1 MTHPTRLKAIAAAS
15 LLAFCMSAHADKYP
29 SRAVNIIVPFSPG
42 GVTDV
47 MARLVANKLQD
58 DLGATVVVVNKPG
71 AGTTIATN
79 YVAKSAP
86 DGYNILM
93 AASSFTIGPSL
104 YKEKAGYDPEKNFK
118 PVSLLATV
126 PHLLVVNPQLP
137 VTDVTSLVKN
147 MQSGEQVRA
156 NFGSSGPGTSNHLE
170 GELFAS
176 MAGLNL
182 NHIPFKGSVPALT
195 AIAGNDVS
203 FMFVDI
209 AAAKPFL
216 DSNKVKPIA
225 ITTSKRSALW
235 PQLPTVEESGLK
247 NFHAT
252 PWLGFVVPAG
262 TPDSVIATLNKSLAK
277 MRNDPQVGE
286 RFAAMGIEP
295 VFNSATEFHQFM
307 RSDRVKWED
316 VISRAKISAA
326 D

>member
-1 MTHPTRLKAIAAAS
+1 MKLTAIAAVA
-15 LLAFCMSAHADKYP
+15 LTFAGLHSAHADTYP
-29 SRAVNIIVPFSPG
+29 SKPINIIVPFSPG

-47 MARLVANKLQD
+47 MARLVATKLQE
-58 DLGATVVVVNKPG
+58 DLGAAVIVVNKPG
-71 AGTTIATN
+71 AGTIIATN
-79 YVAKSAP
+79 YVAKSPA

-118 PVSLLATV
+118 PISLLATV
-126 PHLLVVNPQLP
+126 PHLLVVNPKLP
-137 VTDVTSLVKN
+137 ITDVASLVKSMKGSDN
-147 MQSGEQVRA
+147 AKA
-156 NFGSSGPGTSNHLE
+156 NFGSSGAGTSNHLE

-176 MAGLNL
+176 MAGIRPD
-182 NHIPFKGSVPALT
+182 HIPFKGSVPALT

-216 DSNKVKPIA
+216 DSGKIRALAV
-225 ITTSKRSALW
+225 TTAKRSALL

-247 NFHAT
+247 SFNAT
-252 PWLGFVVPAG
+252 PWLGFVAPAG

-277 MRNDPQVGE
+277 MQNDAQVKE
-286 RFAAMGIEP
+286 RFASMGIEP
-295 VFNSATEFHQFM
+295 VFNSAADFHKFM
-307 RSDRVKWED
+307 LSDRAKWEA
-316 VISRAKISAA
+316 VITQAQISAV

>member
-1 MTHPTRLKAIAAAS
+1 MNHRLQWIAAAAIAAFS
-15 LLAFCMSAHADKYP
+15 VHAHADKYP
-29 SRAVNIIVPFSPG
+29 SKPITIVVPFSPG

-47 MARLVANKLQD
+47 MARLVATKLQD
-58 DLGATVVVVNKPG
+58 DLGQTVMVVNKPG

-79 YVAKSAP
+79 FVAKSPA

-126 PHLLVVNPQLP
+126 PHLLVVNPKLP
-137 VTDVTSLVKN
+137 VEDVTTLVKSLKTGDLLKSN
-147 MQSGEQVRA
+147 Y
-156 NFGSSGPGTSNHLE
+156 GSSGAGTSNHLE

-176 MAGLNL
+176 IAGIKPA
-182 NHIPFKGSVPALT
+182 HIPFKGSVPALT

-203 FMFVDI
+203 FMFVDV

-216 DSNKVKPIA
+216 DGGKVKAIA
-225 ITTSKRSALW
+225 VTTAKRSALM
-235 PQLPTVEESGLK
+235 PHLPTVEESGLK
-247 NFHAT
+247 NFDAT

-262 TPDSVIATLNKSLAK
+262 TPENVISTLNASLAK
-277 MRNDPQVGE
+277 MKDDPQLKE

-295 VFNSATEFHQFM
+295 VFNSAADFQKFM
-307 RSDRVKWED
+307 LSDRVKWD
-316 VISRAKISAA
+316 AVITRAQISAE
-326 D
+326 

>member
-79 YVAKSAP
+79 YVSKSAP

-147 MQSGEQVRA
+147 MQSGDQVRA